1 MVYTCIIHF
10 LLVDICIF
18 VHFTTGVMVA
28 VVFVINLLKRHP
40 NCRVLLH
47 RKNTE
52 EIELPSGEDPY
63 DMTQQDP
70 ASSNAL
76 DSCLWELKVC
86 SSVNSQSSMLYT
98 LGAHVVLLLCHQL
111 LVPHEQSLTSHFLPA
126 VSELVKK
133 VLTPETV
140 LSDVELDLD
149 KYLDN
154 DHKQVTRHHTLCQ
167 FYIIMHACMHMWLL
181 W

>member
-1 MVYTCIIHF
+1 MVHTLIHL
-10 LLVDICIF
+10 LLVDIICVS
-18 VHFTTGVMVA
+18 VHSTTGVMVA

-47 RKNTE
+47 RKNVE

-98 LGAHVVLLLCHQL
+98 LGAHVVLYYVINC
-111 LVPHEQSLTSHFLPA
+111 
-126 VSELVKK
+126 
-133 VLTPETV
+133 
-140 LSDVELDLD
+140 LSPGPM
-149 KYLDN
+149 N
-154 DHKQVTRHHTLCQ
+154 R
-167 FYIIMHACMHMWLL
+167 A
-181 W
+181 